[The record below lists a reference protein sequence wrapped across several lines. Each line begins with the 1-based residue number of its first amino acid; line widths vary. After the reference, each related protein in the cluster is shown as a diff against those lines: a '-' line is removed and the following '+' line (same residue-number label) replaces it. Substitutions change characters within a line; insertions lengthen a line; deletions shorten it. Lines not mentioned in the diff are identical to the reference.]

1 MNEIK
6 PNKAELKF
14 LNLAYAR
21 FFDIYEVI
29 MNDDFFNI
37 SEETR
42 FFYIINIVNIYS
54 ELLTYEPINH
64 FIKYIKEERPP
75 MEAEISSELF
85 KFIRNI
91 FAHFP
96 VFKSWNEVWVD
107 YELITWS
114 KEDGFINKFIKK
126 YVGKSEVK
134 YRMWIPNKKKIIYVD
149 INFPQEYKDN
159 KIYLKDIINEKN
171 GIIFL
176 CGIMKNVLSSQL
188 ENI

>member
-1 MNEIK
+1 MN
-6 PNKAELKF
+6 
-14 LNLAYAR
+14 Y
-21 FFDIYEVI
+21 
-29 MNDDFFNI
+29 DFFNI

-64 FIKYIKEERPP
+64 FIKYIKEERSP

-114 KEDGFINKFIKK
+114 KEDGFINKFLKK
-126 YVGKSEVK
+126 YVGKSEVNRFL
-134 YRMWIPNKKKIIYVD
+134 YCY
-149 INFPQEYKDN
+149 
-159 KIYLKDIINEKN
+159 
-171 GIIFL
+171 IF
-176 CGIMKNVLSSQL
+176 KSRN
-188 ENI
+188 NRD

>member
-29 MNDDFFNI
+29 MNYDFFNI

-64 FIKYIKEERPP
+64 FIKYINLLK
-75 MEAEISSELF
+75 AE
-85 KFIRNI
+85 FIPLCKSI
-91 FAHFP
+91 YIEILYEMFVFIICFP
-96 VFKSWNEVWVD
+96 GVRTTLKYQLRVD
-107 YELITWS
+107 T
-114 KEDGFINKFIKK
+114 
-126 YVGKSEVK
+126 
-134 YRMWIPNKKKIIYVD
+134 
-149 INFPQEYKDN
+149 
-159 KIYLKDIINEKN
+159 
-171 GIIFL
+171 
-176 CGIMKNVLSSQL
+176 
-188 ENI
+188 